1 MVNYQRLLGYVALLF
16 CGLIIVGFSHDGNY
30 RKPKSGFGGFAVI
43 ELFTSEGCSSCP
55 AADELA
61 IKFQGENFDNVFI
74 LSYHVDYWNR
84 LGWKDEF
91 SNADYTTRQKAY
103 AAAFRL
109 KSLYTPQFVIN
120 GKTEF
125 TGTNEIKLRATV
137 ERELK
142 TKTPVEINLD
152 ASTPDESTVL
162 VSCRI
167 NNPGQ
172 SMLHLTLVQ
181 KQAQTAVTRGENKGR
196 KLQHLNIV
204 RDFKTLQAKDAG
216 ARNIRL
222 QIPSG
227 LTMKDLK
234 VIAFVQDPGNFSI
247 TAAEEKE
254 F

>member
-1 MVNYQRLLGYVALLF
+1 MKNYQRLLVYVTMLLS
-16 CGLIIVGFSHDGNY
+16 GLIVVGFSHHGNHT
-30 RKPKSGFGGFAVI
+30 KHETGLGGFAVI

-55 AADELA
+55 AAEELA
-61 IKFQGENFDNVFI
+61 IKFHRENYDNVFM

-91 SNADYTTRQKAY
+91 SNADYTNRQKAY
-103 AAAFRL
+103 ASAFRL

-137 ERELK
+137 QRELRI
-142 TKTPVEINLD
+142 KTPVKIHLD
-152 ASTPDESTVL
+152 ASMPDGSTML

-167 NNPGQ
+167 DNPGE
-172 SMLHLTLVQ
+172 SMLHVTLVQ
-181 KQAQTAVTRGENKGR
+181 KQAQTAVTRGENQGR

-216 ARNIRL
+216 AGNIRL

-247 TAAEEKE
+247 TAAQEKE